1 MKRVYSLNLAS
12 FLKMK
17 GYKYKI
23 YDDKE
28 KNLKYFVFDEDLSK
42 EIEKYKNNNE
52 LQNFIKNFKD
62 IKREVHS

>member
-23 YDDKE
+23 YDDEERK
-28 KNLKYFVFDEDLSK
+28 LKYFVFNEDLSK
-42 EIEKYKNNNE
+42 EIEEYKNNNE
-52 LQNFIKNFKD
+52 LQDFIKNFKD
-62 IKREVHS
+62 IKREAHM

>member
-12 FLKMK
+12 YLKMK
-17 GYKYKI
+17 GYEYKI
-23 YDDKE
+23 CNDKE